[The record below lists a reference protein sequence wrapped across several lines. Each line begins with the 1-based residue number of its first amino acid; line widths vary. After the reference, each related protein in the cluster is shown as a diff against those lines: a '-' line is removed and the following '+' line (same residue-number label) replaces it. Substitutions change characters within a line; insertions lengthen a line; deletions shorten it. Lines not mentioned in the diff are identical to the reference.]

1 MKDYPQKK
9 INKKIINNFRKN
21 PSNLYEF
28 ISQNKKYLK
37 KFYSNERNFNLLM
50 QKIIIDIEKLKEEI
64 KILESIDSR
73 RSKIKIKKEYLN
85 NLEKAK
91 NKLKQINF
99 KK

>member
-37 KFYSNERNFNLLM
+37 KFYSNEPNFNLLM

-64 KILESIDSR
+64 KILESMNSS

-99 KK
+99 KN